1 MSGIRSILEIQVK
14 GTEAIEK
21 AARDVHGLSGY
32 FRSASHNAGRIES
45 AARQSGGAY
54 SGSSWNPSYMMGGTT
69 TPGNAPFSSGY
80 VPSGGAG
87 GGSGG
92 GNGGGGEYIN
102 SGNWR
107 GGNRYYQQNYYN
119 MPSYVVGGSGGG
131 YGGGGSGGGSSGSS
145 GGWNPMGS
153 FGRGIGSAIGT
164 TAGIGFGMG
173 FGLVEGAATIAGKA
187 LSGFAGLLMKIAS
200 PGGALQKLAD
210 MMTFSGMISSGQ
222 AITQRSFFSN
232 AVGINPNDIMRLNAT
247 YGRLADPSGVLSGI
261 ASARSAPFSL
271 GLATAGI
278 SQQDA
283 RSMTTEQLT
292 WRMTDLARNYA
303 RNPRWGA
310 NEMTLGATGLGQ
322 FFSVQDMMRIG
333 NLSEEE
339 YGEIRSTSQRVESA
353 SKLKDPGAWRHFET
367 ERAVGMAGMETAI
380 QNKMTRLLVPVEQL
394 INNMTKM
401 FSKAGGGNVLD
412 KLMSASERFVNELN
426 RLMQAGS
433 MDEFWSIMKEDAKI
447 TGEYVLGK
455 AKESWDFVWN
465 WAKEKFPETTKMLE
479 EAFISVLEF
488 TKPLKELVPS
498 FDEIKIAAQSASELF
513 TKAVDILVPSFA
525 NINKAAEDAQ
535 RIFEGIKEWMVKFN
549 LIPSAEAAPIGSGG
563 LPADVP
569 GSLNKGSDFNLY
581 PAKPKIPLGPIE
593 PEMVQPE
600 EYSDWQQSEIT
611 GEDIDNLRRM
621 YQSAKPGPEKQRLGK
636 MLADAIKSQISK
648 KPFNPSEGSRSLDG
662 LRERK
667 GRGDREAR
675 GRPISLGSDDSTVPG
690 TVISS
695 VPRDARVDI
704 AIRTDNSA
712 NFMLQSM
719 RTSGS
724 IFGGGSGY

>member
-1 MSGIRSILEIQVK
+1 MSGTRSILEIQVK

-80 VPSGGAG
+80 VPTGGAG
-87 GGSGG
+87 GGSG
-92 GNGGGGEYIN
+92 GNGGGGEYIK
-102 SGNWR
+102 SGSWR
-107 GGNRYYQQNYYN
+107 GGDRYYQQNYYN

-131 YGGGGSGGGSSGSS
+131 YGGGGSGGGSGGSS
-145 GGWNPMGS
+145 GWNPMGS
-153 FGRGIGSAIGT
+153 FGRGIGSAVGS
-164 TAGIGFGMG
+164 GIGMGLGVG

-187 LSGFAGLLMKIAS
+187 LNSFAGLVWKLAS
-200 PGGALQKLAD
+200 PGGALQKLVD
-210 MMTFSGMISSGQ
+210 MLSFSGMISSGQ

-339 YGEIRSTSQRVESA
+339 YGEIRSTSQRVEGA

-380 QNKMTRLLVPVEQL
+380 QNKMTRLLQPVEQMM
-394 INNMTKM
+394 NNVIKM
-401 FSKAGGGNVLD
+401 FNKTGGGNAIDTVLNGVV
-412 KLMSASERFVNELN
+412 RFIGELNEL
-426 RLMQAGS
+426 MQTGS
-433 MDEFWSIMKEDAKI
+433 MKEFWELLKEDARVAGQY
-447 TGEYVLGK
+447 TLDR
-455 AKESWDFVWN
+455 AKEAWDFVYG
-465 WAKEKFPETTKMLE
+465 WAQNKFPETTKLLE
-479 EAFISVLEF
+479 EAFINALEF
-488 TKPLKELVPS
+488 GKALKDLTPS
-498 FDEIKIAAQSASELF
+498 FDDIRSAA
-513 TKAVDILVPSFA
+513 KD
-525 NINKAAEDAQ
+525 AAEV
-535 RIFEGIKEWMVKFN
+535 FHSIKDWMIKFH
-549 LIPSAEAAPIGSGG
+549 LISEASAGEMPKLEG
-563 LPADVP
+563 LPPDVP
-569 GSLNKGSDFNLY
+569 GSLNKGLDFNPY
-581 PAKPKIPLGPIE
+581 PAMPKKALGPVGVE
-593 PEMVQPE
+593 SVDPS
-600 EYSDWQQSEIT
+600 EYSGMQQSDIT
-611 GEDIDNLRRM
+611 DEDIDNMRRM
-621 YQSAKPGPEKQRLGK
+621 YQGMKTGKEKDRMGK
-636 MLADAIKSQISK
+636 MLADAIKSRIK
-648 KPFNPSEGSRSLDG
+648 KKSFDPNADMQGGHIPMGETPAGNSRPLDD
-662 LRERK
+662 LRAR
-667 GRGDREAR
+667 RGDRGRVDR

>member
-32 FRSASHNAGRIES
+32 FRSASHNVGRIES
-45 AARQSGGAY
+45 ASRPTGGSY
-54 SGSSWNPSYMMGGTT
+54 SGSTWNPSYMMGGTS
-69 TPGNAPFSSGY
+69 NAGTGPFNSGY
-80 VPSGGAG
+80 TPTGAA

-92 GNGGGGEYIN
+92 GNGGGGGGEYIR
-102 SGNWR
+102 SGSWR
-107 GGNRYYQQNYYN
+107 GGDRYYQQNYYN

-131 YGGGGSGGGSSGSS
+131 YGGGGSGGSGGSS

-153 FGRGIGSAIGT
+153 FGRGM
-164 TAGIGFGMG
+164 AGAAGAGVGFGFGVG
-173 FGLVEGAATIAGKA
+173 FALVEGAATVAGKA
-187 LSGFAGLLMKIAS
+187 LNGFASLMTKIAS
-200 PGGALQKLAD
+200 PGGALQKFAD
-210 MMTFSGMISSGQ
+210 MFSLSGMISSGQ

-247 YGRLADPSGVLSGI
+247 YGRLADPGNVLSGI
-261 ASARSAPFSL
+261 ASARAAPFSL
-271 GLATAGI
+271 GLATAGV
-278 SQQDA
+278 SQQEA

-353 SKLKDPGAWRHFET
+353 SKLRDPGAWRHFET

-380 QNKMTRLLVPVEQL
+380 QNKMTRLLQPVEQL

-401 FSKAGGGNVLD
+401 FNKAGGGNAIDTILNGVV
-412 KLMSASERFVNELN
+412 RFIGELNEL
-426 RLMQAGS
+426 MQTGS
-433 MDEFWSIMKEDAKI
+433 MKEFWEMLKDDAKVA
-447 TGEYVLGK
+447 GQYALDR
-455 AKESWDFVWN
+455 AKETWDFIYG
-465 WAKEKFPETTKMLE
+465 WAQNKFPETTKLLE
-479 EAFISVLEF
+479 EAFYNSLEF
-488 TKPLKELVPS
+488 GKALKDLVPS
-498 FDEIKIAAQSASELF
+498 FDDIRSAAKDASDVFHSIKDWMIKFHLIDEATAE
-513 TKAVDILVPSFA
+513 TKSL
-525 NINKAAEDAQ
+525 E
-535 RIFEGIKEWMVKFN
+535 
-549 LIPSAEAAPIGSGG
+549 G
-563 LPADVP
+563 LPPDVP
-569 GSLNKGSDFNLY
+569 GSLNKGLDFDPY
-581 PAKPKIPLGPIE
+581 PKKPQIALGPVGH
-593 PEMVQPE
+593 EMVNPS
-600 EYSDWQQSEIT
+600 EYSDMQQSDIT
-611 GEDIDNLRRM
+611 DEDIDNMRRM
-621 YQSAKPGPEKQRLGK
+621 YQGMKTGKEKDRMGK
-636 MLADAIKSQISK
+636 MLADAIKSRIKK
-648 KPFNPSEGSRSLDG
+648 KPFDPSAGSRSLDS

-667 GRGDREAR
+667 GRGAREDR
-675 GRPISLGSDDSTVPG
+675 GRPISLGYDDSTAPG